1 MAVFHPARI
10 HTLVSGNTRRFVGRA
25 SFIHRELGRYFAAQ
39 QFLTRLPTPSWTPH
53 EDGEL
58 TASLRWFAVVG
69 VFVGGGVGGVAVV
82 LRELVT
88 PTFAAI
94 VAVAFGAA
102 LTGAFH
108 EDGFADT
115 CDAFG
120 GYTIE
125 RRREIMR
132 DSRVGTFGAL
142 GLVALFAAKVSALA
156 TVAPT
161 ESAWQVV
168 GVSICAHTVSRAAT
182 VLAIRVVPAVQDPTS
197 KTRPYH
203 ATWTTVGFA
212 LLIPTIPIA
221 LAALRWDAA
230 FVGGAVIVV
239 IEASRWFFRRF
250 SGGVTGD
257 GLGAIN
263 QVAEVIVW
271 AVAARSAIG
280 R

>member
-1 MAVFHPARI
+1 MK
-10 HTLVSGNTRRFVGRA
+10 
-25 SFIHRELGRYFAAQ
+25 
-39 QFLTRLPTPSWTPH
+39 
-53 EDGEL
+53 
-58 TASLRWFAVVG
+58 WFAVVG
-69 VFVGGGVGGVAVV
+69 VLVGGSVGGVVV
-82 LRELVT
+82 ALRELVT
-88 PTFAAI
+88 PSFAAI
-94 VAVAFGAA
+94 VAVAIGAA

-108 EDGFADT
+108 KDGFADT

-156 TVAPT
+156 TVAST

-168 GVSICAHTVSRAAT
+168 GVSICAHTMSRAAT
-182 VLAIRVVPAVQDPTS
+182 VLAIRVVPAVLDPTS
-197 KTRPYH
+197 KTRPYQ
-203 ATWTTVGFA
+203 ATWATVGFA
-212 LLIPTIPIA
+212 LLAPTIPVAI
-221 LAALRWDAA
+221 AALRGDAA
-230 FVGGAVIVV
+230 FAVGAVIMV

-263 QVAEVIVW
+263 QVAEVIVF

>member
-1 MAVFHPARI
+1 M
-10 HTLVSGNTRRFVGRA
+10 
-25 SFIHRELGRYFAAQ
+25 GRYFAAQ
-39 QFLTRLPTPSWTPH
+39 QFLTRMPVPSWTPH
-53 EDGEL
+53 ENSEL
-58 TASLRWFAVVG
+58 VASLKWFSMVG
-69 VFVGGGVGGVAVV
+69 LVIGGGVGAIAVAM
-82 LRELVT
+82 RELIT

-94 VAVAFGAA
+94 IAVAVGAA

-156 TVAPT
+156 TVAASA
-161 ESAWQVV
+161 SAWQVFA
-168 GVSICAHTVSRAAT
+168 VSICAHTISRAAT
-182 VLAIRVVPAVQDPTS
+182 VLAIRMVPSALDPTS
-197 KTRPYH
+197 RTRPYQ
-203 ATWTTVGFA
+203 ATWAMVGFVV
-212 LLIPTIPIA
+212 LVPTIPIA
-221 LAALRWDAA
+221 VAALRWDAA
-230 FVGGAVIVV
+230 FVGGAVIVM

-263 QVAEVIVW
+263 QVAEVLVW

>member
-1 MAVFHPARI
+1 MVP
-10 HTLVSGNTRRFVGRA
+10 V
-25 SFIHRELGRYFAAQ
+25 
-39 QFLTRLPTPSWTPH
+39 PSWTPH
-53 EDGEL
+53 ENSEL
-58 TASLRWFAVVG
+58 AASLKWFAVVG
-69 VFVGGGVGGVAVV
+69 VAIGGGVGAATVG

-88 PTFAAI
+88 PTFAAVI
-94 VAVAFGAA
+94 AIAVGAA

-120 GYTIE
+120 GYTID

-142 GLVALFAAKVSALA
+142 GLVALFTAKVSALA
-156 TVAPT
+156 TVAASA
-161 ESAWQVV
+161 SAWRVV
-168 GVSICAHTVSRAAT
+168 AVSICAHTVSRAAT
-182 VLAIRVVPAVQDPTS
+182 VLAIRLVPSAMDPTS
-197 KTRPYH
+197 KTRPYR
-203 ATWTTVGFA
+203 ATWAMVGFVI
-212 LLIPTIPIA
+212 LVPTVPAAI
-221 LAALRWDAA
+221 AALRWNAA
-230 FVGGAVIVV
+230 FVGGAVIVM
-239 IEASRWFFRRF
+239 IEASRGFFRRF

-263 QVAEVIVW
+263 QVAEVLVW

>member
-1 MAVFHPARI
+1 MVRP
-10 HTLVSGNTRRFVGRA
+10 
-25 SFIHRELGRYFAAQ
+25 SFICREFGRYFAAQ
-39 QFLTRLPTPSWTPH
+39 QFLTRIPTPSWTPH
-53 EDGEL
+53 ESSEL
-58 TASLRWFAVVG
+58 AASLKWFAVVG
-69 VFVGGGVGGVAVV
+69 VLVGGWVGGVAVA
-82 LRELVT
+82 LREVVT
-88 PTFAAI
+88 PTFGAI
-94 VAVAFGAA
+94 IAVATGAA

-120 GYTIE
+120 AYTIE

-156 TVAPT
+156 TVAST
-161 ESAWQVV
+161 DSAWQVV
-168 GVSICAHTVSRAAT
+168 GVSICAHTISRAAT
-182 VLAIRVVPAVQDPTS
+182 VLAIRVVPAVSDPTS
-197 KTRPYH
+197 RTRPYE
-203 ATWTTVGFA
+203 ATWATVGFV
-212 LLIPTIPIA
+212 LLAPTIPVAI
-221 LAALRWDAA
+221 AALRWDAA
-230 FVGGAVIVV
+230 FVLGAVIVV

-271 AVAARSAIG
+271 AVAARSAVG

>member
-1 MAVFHPARI
+1 MMEALPRPPPWYQRQDSAP
-10 HTLVSGNTRRFVGRA
+10 VSGPSFARREV
-25 SFIHRELGRYFAAQ
+25 GRYFAAQ

-53 EDGEL
+53 ESAEL
-58 TASLRWFAVVG
+58 AASLKWFAVVG
-69 VFVGGGVGGVAVV
+69 VLIGGSVGAVAVA

-88 PTFAAI
+88 PTFAAV
-94 VAVAFGAA
+94 VAVAVGAA

-120 GYTIE
+120 GYSIE

-142 GLVALFAAKVSALA
+142 GLVVLFAAKVSTLA
-156 TVAPT
+156 TVASM
-161 ESAWQVV
+161 ESGWHVV
-168 GVSICAHTVSRAAT
+168 GVSICAHTIARAAT
-182 VLAIRVVPAVQDPTS
+182 VLAIRVVPAVLDPTS
-197 KTRPYH
+197 KTRPYQ
-203 ATWTTVGFA
+203 ATWATVGFV
-212 LLIPTIPIA
+212 LVVPTIPIA
-221 LAALRWDAA
+221 IAALRWDAA
-230 FVGGAVIVV
+230 LVGGVVIVV
-239 IEASRWFFRRF
+239 IEASGAFFRRF

-257 GLGAIN
+257 GLGAVN

-271 AVAARSAIG
+271 AVAARSAVG

>member
-1 MAVFHPARI
+1 M
-10 HTLVSGNTRRFVGRA
+10 SGQSILR
-25 SFIHRELGRYFAAQ
+25 RELGRYFAAQ

-53 EDGEL
+53 ESSEL
-58 TASLRWFAVVG
+58 TASLKWFAIVG
-69 VFVGGGVGGVAVV
+69 VLIGGSVGGVAVA

-94 VAVAFGAA
+94 VAVALGAA

-142 GLVALFAAKVSALA
+142 GLVALFAAKVSALG
-156 TVAPT
+156 TVAST

-168 GVSICAHTVSRAAT
+168 AVSICAHTVARAAT
-182 VLAIRVVPAVQDPTS
+182 VLAIRVVPAVVDPSS
-197 KTRPYH
+197 KTRAYR
-203 ATWTTVGFA
+203 ATWATVGFV
-212 LLIPTIPIA
+212 LLMPTIPIA
-221 LAALRWDAA
+221 VAGLRWDAA

>member
-1 MAVFHPARI
+1 MLVARQDSAPVAVQ
-10 HTLVSGNTRRFVGRA
+10 
-25 SFIHRELGRYFAAQ
+25 SFLRRELGQYFAAQ
-39 QFLTRLPTPSWTPH
+39 QFLTRVPTPSWTPH
-53 EDGEL
+53 ERGEL
-58 TASLRWFAVVG
+58 AASLKWFALVG
-69 VFVGGGVGGVAVV
+69 AFVGGSVGAITVA

-94 VAVAFGAA
+94 MAVAVGAA
-102 LTGAFH
+102 MTGAFH

-156 TVAPT
+156 TVASSA
-161 ESAWQVV
+161 SAWQVV
-168 GVSICAHTVSRAAT
+168 AVSVCAHTVSRAAT
-182 VLAIRVVPAVQDPTS
+182 VLAIRVVPSAMDPTS
-197 KTRPYH
+197 KTRPYQ
-203 ATWTTVGFA
+203 ATWAMVGFV
-212 LLIPTIPIA
+212 LLVPTIPVAI
-221 LAALRWDAA
+221 AALRWDAA
-230 FVGGAVIVV
+230 FVGGAVILVL
-239 IEASRWFFRRF
+239 EGSRWFFRRF

-257 GLGAIN
+257 GLGAVN
-263 QVAEVIVW
+263 QVAEVIVL
-271 AVAARSAIG
+271 AVAARSAVG